1 MTDRT
6 SLLLL
11 IRAAQAAARHD
22 FARSTAADWLAAWPG
37 DLEVQALLAQAEI
50 ALGHRDLATERLS
63 NIVVSDPEYTEA
75 YDLLADCLR
84 DRGEAALG
92 RIFAACARA
101 LRGGEPDRKAA
112 PPWAGPLG
120 RAIRAIA
127 GGESTV
133 AVAESQAAL
142 TANADLPLPALIAA
156 KAHLAAGDRSG
167 AYAIAKAASERWPE
181 CVPILLLQA
190 SELLE
195 GGQGA
200 QAVEFL
206 QRAAAADPTSRIAD
220 RLLGTDHPFRSLWPT
235 AITASLS
242 RPVPADVAAV
252 LGDNRLGGAG
262 SAPVSSDPVPAPPA
276 TEPSGT
282 VAQAHAAEPGS
293 AAIEA
298 TPSDPSS
305 STSGELEPPPGA
317 SLGEDGLPAP
327 LPWESFRGPDA
338 GDDGAPDIPDEVETL
353 VDIRRDLDRMAAKI
367 GSSHG
372 PKDEDG
378 RVPAY
383 IVLSSRTRL
392 SQQFGEDRFRR
403 VDEAVMTLVEAVRRR
418 RGWTAYRVYID
429 DPNVLLPFGLSP
441 ADPGNAWQ
449 IKLRLADLDHALA
462 ARGEMI
468 GAVLILG
475 GGAIVPF
482 HLLPNP
488 TDDDDQAVPSDNPYS
503 TTDENYFIPE
513 WPVGRF
519 PVDKDADFLVRLLR
533 ATIFEHLSAL
543 QPPNLIT
550 RLHEWLATV
559 QTGLIGLPQRSIGY
573 SASIWRRSSLAVY
586 RTIGE
591 PRWMVTSPPAE
602 AGSLPAQVFKPARL
616 SYFNLHGLEDSP
628 EWFGQRDPARDPAGA
643 TEFPVALRPQDI
655 VNGGRAPRVVFTEAC
670 YGANALGKDAE
681 SSMSLKF
688 LDSGSRAVVGSTKG
702 FLWVGHAA
710 SDRRGPAGPPVLGT
724 AELRRCRGR
733 STASRQARPG
743 GGNGPPADLPGW
755 RGSEDVDLVRPVRRP
770 ALRGGPNCR
779 PSGAEDRHPAHDAAQ
794 AGQDGLRARRPRTV
808 HGRPGRSHLREGPG
822 HRHPVPARH
831 EGRQCPFPRAALRL
845 RRRRSCLP
853 HASTGQQAGRREQR
867 SNDGDHVVQDG
878 ARRRASTRPF
888 CPPDPGFKWEGPQ
901 AGDLPVAQPWHR
913 SCIIDATGRT
923 RLVSP
928 AAGRI
933 GYHYYPDERH
943 YTQKDLE
950 TWLPILASL
959 GARWVTLRGST
970 VRSIPES
977 FLRALIDAD
986 ISPIV
991 PHPCSLDEHADGRA
1005 DRDVWRLRALGRRS
1019 RCGV

>member
-1 MTDRT
+1 MTDRP

-11 IRAAQAAARHD
+11 IRAAQAAGRHD
-22 FARSTAADWLAAWPG
+22 FARSIAADWLAAWPG

-50 ALGHRDLATERLS
+50 ALGHRDLATDRLG
-63 NIVVSDPEYTEA
+63 NIVVSDPEYAEA

-92 RIFAACARA
+92 RIFAACSRA

-120 RAIRAIA
+120 QAIRAIA
-127 GGESTV
+127 AGESSV
-133 AVAESQAAL
+133 AVAESQTAL

-156 KAHLAAGDRSG
+156 KAHLAGGDRSG

-195 GGQGA
+195 GGQGV

-206 QRAAAADPTSRIAD
+206 QRAAALDPTSRITD
-220 RLLGTDHPFRSLWPT
+220 RLLGTDHPFRGLWPT

-262 SAPVSSDPVPAPPA
+262 SAPASSDPVPAQPSS
-276 TEPSGT
+276 EPSGNI
-282 VAQAHAAEPGS
+282 QQPHAVVPDS
-293 AAIEA
+293 AASE
-298 TPSDPSS
+298 TPPSAPS
-305 STSGELEPPPGA
+305 FNVSGGVEPPPGA
-317 SLGEDGLPAP
+317 SLDMDGLPAP
-327 LPWESFRGPDA
+327 LPWEAFRGPDA
-338 GDDGAPDIPDEVETL
+338 GDDGTPDIPDDVETL
-353 VDIRRDLDRMAAKI
+353 VDIRKDLDRMAAKL
-367 GSSHG
+367 GSARG

-392 SQQFGEDRFRR
+392 AQEFGEDRFRR

-429 DPNVLLPFGLSP
+429 DPNVLLPFGLTP

-462 ARGEMI
+462 SRGEMI

-475 GGAIVPF
+475 GSAIVPF

-503 TTDENYFIPE
+503 TTDENYFVPE

-533 ATIFEHLSAL
+533 GAINEHLSAL
-543 QPPNLIT
+543 QPPDLIT
-550 RLHEWLATV
+550 RLREWLATV
-559 QTGLIGLPQRSIGY
+559 QAGLIGLPQRSIGY

-602 AGSLPAQVFKPARL
+602 AGALPAQVFKPARL

-670 YGANALGKDAE
+670 YGANAVGKGAE

-688 LDSGSRAVVGSTKG
+688 LDSGSRAVVGSTKVSYG
-702 FLWVGHAA
+702 SVTPPLIGADLLGRLFWEHLNAGVAAGEALRRAKLGLAAEMVRRQTYLDGEDQKTLISFVLYGDPLFGTGRVAGHRGQKTVIRRTSRPKQLKTACALGGPERTKDDLDAATTERVRAIVTQYLPGMQDASACYHTQHCGCDGEGHACPTHQLGNKQVGG
-710 SDRRGPAGPPVLGT
+710 SGGQTMVITLSKTVPEDGRRHAHF
-724 AELRRCRGR
+724 
-733 STASRQARPG
+733 ARLTLDPG
-743 GGNGPPADLPGW
+743 GKVL
-755 RGSEDVDLVRPVRRP
+755 
-770 ALRGGPNCR
+770 
-779 PSGAEDRHPAHDAAQ
+779 
-794 AGQDGLRARRPRTV
+794 
-808 HGRPGRSHLREGPG
+808 
-822 HRHPVPARH
+822 
-831 EGRQCPFPRAALRL
+831 
-845 RRRRSCLP
+845 
-853 HASTGQQAGRREQR
+853 
-867 SNDGDHVVQDG
+867 
-878 ARRRASTRPF
+878 
-888 CPPDPGFKWEGPQ
+888 K
-901 AGDLPVAQPWHR
+901 
-913 SCIIDATGRT
+913 
-923 RLVSP
+923 
-928 AAGRI
+928 
-933 GYHYYPDERH
+933 
-943 YTQKDLE
+943 
-950 TWLPILASL
+950 LA
-959 GARWVTLRGST
+959 
-970 VRSIPES
+970 
-977 FLRALIDAD
+977 
-986 ISPIV
+986 IS
-991 PHPCSLDEHADGRA
+991 R
-1005 DRDVWRLRALGRRS
+1005 
-1019 RCGV
+1019 